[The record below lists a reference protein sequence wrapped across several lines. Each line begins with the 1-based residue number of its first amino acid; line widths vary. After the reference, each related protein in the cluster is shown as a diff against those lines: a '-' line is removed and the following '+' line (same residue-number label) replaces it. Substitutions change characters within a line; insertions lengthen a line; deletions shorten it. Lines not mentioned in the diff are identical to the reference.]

1 MLAINIIEEP
11 TIKGILVLISI
22 SLMNNDVEPLLMC
35 FLAIFIPSLDKCLF
49 KSFIHALIQL
59 FNF

>member
-11 TIKGILVLISI
+11 TIKGVLVLISI
-22 SLMNNDVEPLLMC
+22 SLMNSDAEPILMC
-35 FLAIFIPSLDKCLF
+35 FLAICIPTLDQCLF
-49 KSFIHALIQL
+49 KSFIHALLHL